1 MANGAVSHDP
11 KAREIRHAMLRV
23 TEETQKKTLSQL
35 SGHLALDWVIF
46 ALFPVSI
53 QKGK

>member
-1 MANGAVSHDP
+1 MANGAVSHDT

-35 SGHLALDWVIF
+35 SGHVALDWVIF